1 METRDDYFERQIAE
15 LRKWLAQIMKLRVD
29 GHREQAMVANIQA
42 QERLFGRPLAEFSA
56 VPLDDQLM
64 LLSAGMSPEQA
75 RERHVGYALLLR
87 EAGIC
92 YSQRDR
98 DDLAGGAF
106 KAALHIL
113 LGALLQ
119 INGGDEALLDLVR
132 STLAATPVEQIDAPI
147 GEMLEAID
155 SR

>member
-29 GHREQAMVANIQA
+29 GHREHAMVALIQA
-42 QERLFGRPLAEFSA
+42 QERLFGRPLSEFSSL
-56 VPLDDQLM
+56 PLDDQLG
-64 LLSAGMSPEQA
+64 LLSVGMSPERA

-92 YSQRDR
+92 YSQKDR

-113 LGALLQ
+113 LGARIEISGQ
-119 INGGDEALLDLVR
+119 DEALLDLIR

-147 GEMLEAID
+147 AEMLEAIA
-155 SR
+155 SK

>member
-1 METRDDYFERQIAE
+1 MDTRDDYFERQIAE

-29 GHREQAMVANIQA
+29 GHHEQAMVALIQA

-64 LLSAGMSPEQA
+64 LLSAGMSPERA

-87 EAGIC
+87 EAGIS

-98 DDLAGGAF
+98 DDLAASAF
-106 KAALHIL
+106 KAALYIL
-113 LGALLQ
+113 LGAMVEN
-119 INGGDEALLDLVR
+119 NGRDEALLELIR
-132 STLAATPVEQIDAPI
+132 STFAATPVEQIDAPVR
-147 GEMLEAID
+147 ELLEAID
-155 SR
+155 S